1 VPVDRKILLSL
12 LVKFLDSLGVRAG
25 ADAYDLVHE
34 VKTAEIGEIIDISEE
49 KAELLSL
56 MVDSDH
62 LPWTGFALGDLVLFL
77 GNQSEV
83 G

>member
-1 VPVDRKILLSL
+1 MPIDRDILLSL

-25 ADAYDLVHE
+25 ADAYYLVHE
-34 VKTAEIGEIIDISEE
+34 VKTAEVSEIIDISEE
-49 KAELLSL
+49 EAELLSF

-62 LPWTGFALGDLVLFL
+62 LSWSGFTLGDLVFFL

-83 G
+83 C